1 MYNPEFARA
10 CHRNICVPSR
20 PVARNR
26 CIFLKIEAYVVTSA
40 LWKKGE
46 NVASCCYLCRVKIS
60 RYCISWLYLFR
71 RNYPSLCPRWWW
83 DRDPGM
89 LEDGEIAFL
98 NGPLGEAFIS
108 DYFIFSSIWL
118 FLYLYLQAAYLTK
131 VRDPGLNYFGEVKRT
146 WILATTTEAV
156 CATHFFQLGNMALCI
171 IQ

>member
-1 MYNPEFARA
+1 MYNPEFAWA

-46 NVASCCYLCRVKIS
+46 NVASCCYLCRVKIP

-108 DYFIFSSIWL
+108 DYFFFLQSGFFFTCICRQRIWL
-118 FLYLYLQAAYLTK
+118 RCA
-131 VRDPGLNYFGEVKRT
+131 
-146 WILATTTEAV
+146 IL
-156 CATHFFQLGNMALCI
+156 GSI
-171 IQ
+171 ISAKSREL